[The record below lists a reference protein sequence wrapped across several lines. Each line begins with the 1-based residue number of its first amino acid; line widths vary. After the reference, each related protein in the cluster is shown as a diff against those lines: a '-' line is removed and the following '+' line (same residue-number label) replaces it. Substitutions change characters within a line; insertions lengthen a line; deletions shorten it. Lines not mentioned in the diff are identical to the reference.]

1 MYLTEMD
8 DQNRESESI
17 RHLLASPMHKEYLL
31 GPMGLGSLS
40 WIISEV
46 NNTHLVPSIGGEVD
60 ILAGPLEFCEP
71 DEFQRVLAGTRAQ
84 RPDWNPSLLEYLA
97 AKEIAEAGGIVWP
110 PAPAYVVGIE
120 VKCAYFSDRLHS
132 AKDSKR
138 HVHGIR
144 KQVERLANMGVD
156 RVALLDVIANPPSAG
171 LKSNAWF
178 EAACRAQDSLKEME
192 EIIKARLPEDTA
204 AAQFVW
210 SVGSVAG
217 GDESMRGAGA
227 PRIVRRGIANPALAN
242 PSADVAS
249 NRKLLLEGV
258 ARTLGRL
265 PRPSFFPAIFAGCR
279 VCNQIRRFGETCDCA
294 AAAQDLAANRA
305 TVQV

>member
-1 MYLTEMD
+1 MG
-8 DQNRESESI
+8 DQSRESESI
-17 RHLLASPMHKEYLL
+17 WHLLASPMHREYLL
-31 GPMGLGSLS
+31 GSMGLGSLC
-40 WIISEV
+40 WIVMEM
-46 NNTHLVPSIGGEVD
+46 NNTHLVPSILGEVD
-60 ILAGPLEFCEP
+60 ILAGPLEFR
-71 DEFQRVLAGTRAQ
+71 DRDGFDRLLTRIRAE

-144 KQVERLANMGVD
+144 KQVDRLANMGVD
-156 RVALLDVIANPPSAG
+156 RVGLLDVIANPPSAG

-204 AAQFVW
+204 TAQFVW

-227 PRIVRRGIANPALAN
+227 PRIVRRRSANPAISN
-242 PSADVAS
+242 PSAEVAS
-249 NRKLLLEGV
+249 NRKFLLVGV
-258 ARTLGRL
+258 GRTLGRL
-265 PRPSFFPAIFAGCR
+265 SQPSFFPAIFAGCCG
-279 VCNQIRRFGETCDCA
+279 CNQICRFGASCDCA
-294 AAAQDLAANRA
+294 AAA
-305 TVQV
+305 